1 VSAALRFNP
10 YSLDLWLL
18 AAYYESEVNAN
29 PFKGRK
35 IFYKALKLNQ
45 KTVVKYDCYVK
56 RILDKNEYEY
66 ISINF

>member
-45 KTVVKYDCYVK
+45 KTVVNKIMIVMLMK
-56 RILDKNEYEY
+56 KDKMNM
-66 ISINF
+66 NLFQ